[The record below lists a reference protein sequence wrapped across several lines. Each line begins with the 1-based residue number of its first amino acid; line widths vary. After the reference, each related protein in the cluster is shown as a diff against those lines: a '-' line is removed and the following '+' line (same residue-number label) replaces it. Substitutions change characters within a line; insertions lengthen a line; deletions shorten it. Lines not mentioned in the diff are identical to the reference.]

1 MNERSARVREIII
14 TAVLTVLIVG
24 GGLYAWQ
31 QRTIATLRN
40 DLALAQQKLTAGGE
54 KRANESLSLEARI
67 TSLQEQLAVLRSHP
81 PVGNVP
87 PEFLAVCGATLDEP
101 DTPVVEYYVASP
113 RHFTV
118 IEKLR
123 LLADR
128 LSRLEFS
135 ELPIN
140 VVRIE
145 TVKGKKVAVID
156 LRESQDGREYP
167 SWYGGYFQG
176 STGGGITQTTLMDT
190 FLQKGYQG
198 EWVDGV
204 RFLYE
209 GKPMQE
215 GDWDHINLS
224 GTIYR

>member
-1 MNERSARVREIII
+1 MSERSARVRTIVI
-14 TAVLTVLIVG
+14 TAVLTALIAG
-24 GGLYAWQ
+24 GVVYSWQ
-31 QRTIATLRN
+31 HSKVARLRN
-40 DLALAQQKLTAGGE
+40 ELHIAAQRLTAGDN
-54 KRANESLSLEARI
+54 RRSNDSLSLEARI
-67 TSLQEQLAVLRSHP
+67 ALLEKKLAGLRRYP

-135 ELPIN
+135 DLPIN

-156 LRESQDGREYP
+156 LRESQRGSDYR

-176 STGGGITQTTLMDT
+176 STGGGITQTKLMDT
-190 FLQKGYQG
+190 FLQRGYRG

-204 RFLYE
+204 RFLYQ
-209 GKPMQE
+209 GKPIQE
-215 GDWDHINLS
+215 GEWDHINLS